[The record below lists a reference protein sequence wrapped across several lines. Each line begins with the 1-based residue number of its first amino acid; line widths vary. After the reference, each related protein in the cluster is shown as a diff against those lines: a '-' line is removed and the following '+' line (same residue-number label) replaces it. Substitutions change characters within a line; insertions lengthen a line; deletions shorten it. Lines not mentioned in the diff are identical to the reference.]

1 MSKPTKYYSTIQEN
15 TIANFLGWKVVAGSG
30 ARDLSPGDIIGESFL
45 GECKTH
51 TKKVD
56 NIVFFADVWKKICE
70 EAFSR
75 FKYPALFVDN
85 GTQQLSDTWVLT
97 LSHSINLN
105 KCTKYKL
112 PTTVDVNIVFEHE
125 YLSSIVSNIEHIYN
139 KVPAFSTHFVD
150 TNVVIMRLTDFS
162 EVMN

>member
-15 TIANFLGWKVVAGSG
+15 TIADFLGWKVVSGSG
-30 ARDLSPGDIIGESFL
+30 ARDLSPGDVIGETFL

-56 NIVFFADVWKKICE
+56 KIVFFADVWRKICE
-70 EAFSR
+70 ESSSR
-75 FKYPALFVDN
+75 FRYPALFVDN

-97 LSHSINLN
+97 VAHGVNLA

-112 PTTVDVNIVFEHE
+112 PVAVDVNISFEPE
-125 YLSSIVSNIEHIYN
+125 YLANIVSYIKDAYN
-139 KVPAFSTHFVD
+139 TITAFSTNFIRTD
-150 TNVVIMRLTDFS
+150 AIIMRLEDFR